1 MTHYFRNAFLSIGNL
16 NISAILGSKTAQET
30 DFFFSLPP
38 AHSPHRRFMIYH
50 HYLNYHASTTWRGF
64 RGGTI

>member
-16 NISAILGSKTAQET
+16 NITAILGSKIAQET
-30 DFFFSLPP
+30 AIFLLPP
-38 AHSPHRRFMIYH
+38 AHSSQRRFMIYH

>member
-16 NISAILGSKTAQET
+16 NITAILGSKIAQET
-30 DFFFSLPP
+30 DIFFFFPP
-38 AHSPHRRFMIYH
+38 AHSSQRRFMIYH